1 MAIYTN
7 EINKCNFIISTVVA
21 VTEPALE
28 KNLKGIS
35 AWMRTDHY
43 IRSNVNIV
51 YEL

>member
-7 EINKCNFIISTVVA
+7 EINKCNFIISTVV
-21 VTEPALE
+21 TEPALE
-28 KNLKGIS
+28 TNLKGIS